1 MAGNSGVIIT
11 IVVFCLIFAWII
23 TFSILAMALKKPIF
37 TKLSLIAPIGYKI
50 YAKSMR
56 LGTDALKQAEIEG
69 REKRIQ
75 ISIDQKQNKLE
86 KLNRNKPQAQEQSEP
101 QTTGGYYYDDI
112 DPDF

>member
-69 REKRIQ
+69 RETRIQ
-75 ISIDQKQNKLE
+75 RSIEKKQATLE
-86 KLNRNKPQAQEQSEP
+86 KLNEKKPQAEP

>member
-56 LGTDALKQAEIEG
+56 LGTDTLKQAEREG
-69 REKRIQ
+69 REERIKR
-75 ISIDQKQNKLE
+75 SIDQKQNKLE
-86 KLNRNKPQAQEQSEP
+86 KLNQQKSQTEP

>member
-56 LGTDALKQAEIEG
+56 LGTGALKQAEIEG
-69 REKRIQ
+69 REERIKR
-75 ISIDQKQNKLE
+75 SIDQKQNKLE
-86 KLNRNKPQAQEQSEP
+86 KLNRNKPQAEP

>member
-56 LGTDALKQAEIEG
+56 LGTDALKKAEVEG
-69 REKRIQ
+69 RENRIQ
-75 ISIDQKQNKLE
+75 RSIDEKQKKLQ
-86 KLNRNKPQAQEQSEP
+86 KLTGVQSQSEP

>member
-56 LGTDALKQAEIEG
+56 LGTDALKEAEIKGQEN
-69 REKRIQ
+69 RIKDR
-75 ISIDQKQNKLE
+75 IDKNQNKLE
-86 KLNRNKPQAQEQSEP
+86 KLNRKNSQTQEQSEP